1 MGHYISGSLFVAR
14 MPPIRFLSPAT
25 PIIPAVD
32 STFRSPHLRNAS
44 PSRVPRLGV
53 VEMTRA
59 VSIYKVTAWKRLL
72 KGRLGGRL
80 GTAKVPCHVQGEW
93 VSVGQS
99 RGFITPWEPCVNT
112 MNDIHKYHRGT
123 HQEPTAKISDRVN
136 LLARP
141 GDPGLTGALVSRQGA
156 RGQEIS
162 HILPTAVAFP
172 LFGR

>member
-1 MGHYISGSLFVAR
+1 
-14 MPPIRFLSPAT
+14 
-25 PIIPAVD
+25 
-32 STFRSPHLRNAS
+32 
-44 PSRVPRLGV
+44 
-53 VEMTRA
+53 
-59 VSIYKVTAWKRLL
+59 
-72 KGRLGGRL
+72 
-80 GTAKVPCHVQGEW
+80 
-93 VSVGQS
+93 
-99 RGFITPWEPCVNT
+99 